1 MSSALAWRTGRL
13 LEGLTIELTQLRSQS
28 ASLAPA
34 FAPAGAGAVAPA
46 AATAGGAVSSS
57 GPAPRAGVPSDG
69 RPMLVSVPFG
79 ADPLGGARLEAI
91 GKLLYRLA
99 RQKVAGLV
107 DIRSF
112 AGRFCLLGS
121 AVDGYSLA
129 PEETPFS
136 KCDLVGNPPDEALTS
151 AQRTPLALANLID
164 DIRISTRGALQV
176 QVAPGEPA
184 SVLAPY
190 PQVTSEL
197 TAGEWNRTG
206 SVNNRIEIR
215 VR

>member
-1 MSSALAWRTGRL
+1 
-13 LEGLTIELTQLRSQS
+13 
-28 ASLAPA
+28 
-34 FAPAGAGAVAPA
+34 V
-46 AATAGGAVSSS
+46 V
-57 GPAPRAGVPSDG
+57 VP
-69 RPMLVSVPFG
+69 VPFG
-79 ADPLGGARLEAI
+79 ADPLGGTRLEGI

-107 DIRSF
+107 EIRTF

-121 AVDGYSLA
+121 AVEGYSLA

-151 AQRTPLALANLID
+151 AQRTPLALANLIA
-164 DIRISTRGALQV
+164 DIRSSTHGALEV
-176 QVAPGEPA
+176 QVAPGDAA

-197 TAGEWNRTG
+197 TAGAWNRAG
-206 SVNNRIEIR
+206 SANNRIEIR